1 MAKLEINS
9 HKDEPGQDQVSP
21 VPDTGRPWG
30 PKRVVLVGSL
40 IALAGVIVTALAG
53 LAGIVSFTSDAGA
66 ARHLR
71 AVKPVIEDGTAA
83 R

>member
-1 MAKLEINS
+1 M
-9 HKDEPGQDQVSP
+9 
-21 VPDTGRPWG
+21 
-30 PKRVVLVGSL
+30 